1 MKVEIFKA
9 TTMMKTRMM
18 KTTGEM
24 IIQMKMNMI
33 LMMKMTMSLFMALDE
48 DMTMM
53 AMNTMNIHMVF

>member
-1 MKVEIFKA
+1 
-9 TTMMKTRMM
+9 MMKTRMM